1 MAGPFKLQSVLNYRQ
16 RLEDQAQQ
24 VLTQTLQQQVQ
35 LQEQLKQYQ
44 QQINSCDAD
53 LQVRQ
58 QEGLSIA
65 ELTMYEDQI
74 GHLRRMISDC
84 QRQLVLVQKQVES
97 DREELLKAARERQIM
112 EKLKEKQDAEYRREL
127 DRKERE
133 MLDEISLRSK
143 GESS

>member
-24 VLTQTLQQQVQ
+24 VLTQTLQQQAQ